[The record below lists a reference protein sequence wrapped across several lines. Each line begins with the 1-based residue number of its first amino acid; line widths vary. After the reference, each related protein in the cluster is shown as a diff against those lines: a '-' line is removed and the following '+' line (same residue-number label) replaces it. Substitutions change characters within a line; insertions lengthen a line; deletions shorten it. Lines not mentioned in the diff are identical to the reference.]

1 MVDQSENAQSGST
14 RKKLAEVHTTA
25 DSTAPLGSLWN
36 GMNMGSDMSM
46 AHTPEVKQSIFQF
59 TRPHGFASSISAR
72 GSSSAAVPT
81 SAAKPPL
88 SARNTPLRSVD
99 YRKNT
104 PPWPTKPNS
113 LWPSSAKGPSD
124 TPVAGQTARKIEKH
138 TPATPSQTKK
148 PESTTSD
155 ASRARSTTVFATP
168 RTPSVKRTPGKSKG
182 PSAPATQ
189 SVADKAVALAQFKGK
204 IKNYRFFFDSFD
216 NKVAADLSRQI
227 KELGGTVELFMN
239 KSITHL
245 VTNKPIP
252 LERDGSKTPSR
263 SSATTGSVARAK
275 ETTPNRGLSPGKLGS
290 PSGRRTPNFS
300 ASRGKQ
306 NEDNIAIARKFG
318 AVVWSLDRLVRI
330 FKALNGVTVPRRL
343 QDHLRDEK
351 LYGLSTNRDPEQEKA
366 AFRAFKGRFV
376 LVEDVLEL
384 HKPILIKEYKEAK
397 DPKNPPWPIIFF
409 KDRQGRCAFVRYPS
423 STSDDSSTSASD
435 RGGQDEVT
443 NAGPMALR
451 LVDESDAHS
460 NDTEENDLQ
469 KQVALHRLH
478 GVVASAASGLIS
490 GSTAVLPKREPLK
503 DAKMTQLGQRELVVH
518 PRNKPHIQKR
528 RDRKRPQETPRRDH
542 RIAGKAFYNR
552 PGYCENCNIK
562 YDVFAEHIESKIH
575 KSWLR
580 QANFQELDNLI
591 ATLQRPPKSPHQTK
605 QRLPLAISKEESDI
619 TTTLDATIPEQRP
632 SAPVLVTRK
641 VRDDTDVN
649 LNVIRR
655 QSLSGPCKPTRTDR
669 DNPFLVLESQPAD
682 GAHEPNAET
691 ALSVSQAELPSTKG
705 ALTGP
710 AYAGK
715 SGVVAHTID
724 GGGLG
729 SNVPAEKNN
738 TFSEAPVLV
747 ESQTPT
753 LAPTNVLHKHP
764 TAEGTPGSPVRYPDV
779 SSTQIAAYST
789 EEVTHERVE
798 SSNEYRG
805 HVRVF
810 TTPQPSTLSA
820 ALNVLSAT
828 TPIHGRHLHLMYDLN
843 TTSSLPTNA
852 NINDATTP
860 FSEARSSVKRGASIM
875 EGIAKRS
882 RLIDDGSSAIGMSPL
897 RHESSDLVKYRD
909 VDSSKKVD
917 NDLGGVDAE
926 RVENEDDEDEVL
938 TVGSSTPRA
947 NSKYW
952 PRSHSDFLKTVLNAE
967 DLSPKKRWSGLSGGT
982 SIHSPTACYGGTPR
996 GGNRQWSI
1004 SSDGTTGPSLRRS
1017 MLSAM
1022 NVTPLSRHQRL
1033 CSAVETPTKV
1043 VGRWVQG
1050 LPSSTE
1056 SVGASA
1062 PEGMLVRTPAPA
1074 SAAENLSKSAIKP
1087 LLLGDC
1093 ISEPA
1098 SRLSI
1103 DPTMHENVCTG
1114 GQAPMEAQV
1123 TPLSSDNVTGLR
1135 STASE
1140 VIRNHDLCVGF
1151 EPISSEPDDQPW
1163 VTMPISS
1170 RKRNAQEPY
1179 INPDSPTTLVDRTS
1193 LAPWAVTRKRLA
1205 EVDSESSATKK
1216 PKTPY
1221 TVTGL

>member
-1 MVDQSENAQSGST
+1 MVDQSENVQPGST
-14 RKKLAEVHTTA
+14 RKKLAEVRTTV
-25 DSTAPLGSLWN
+25 DTPAPLGSLWN
-36 GMNMGSDMSM
+36 GMNMGSDLSM
-46 AHTPEVKQSIFQF
+46 AHTPEVKQPIFQF

-72 GSSSAAVPT
+72 GSSSTVVPT

-124 TPVAGQTARKIEKH
+124 TPVAGQAARKIEKH

-148 PESTTSD
+148 PESATSD

-182 PSAPATQ
+182 TSAPATQ

-204 IKNYRFFFDSFD
+204 IKNYRFFFDCFD

-263 SSATTGSVARAK
+263 SSATTGSVVRAK

-290 PSGRRTPNFS
+290 PSGRRAPNFS

-306 NEDNIAIARKFG
+306 NEDNISIARKFG

-366 AFRAFKGRFV
+366 AFRAFKSRFV
-376 LVEDVLEL
+376 LVEDALEL
-384 HKPILIKEYKEAK
+384 HKPILMKEYKEAK

-423 STSDDSSTSASD
+423 SASDDSSTSVSD
-435 RGGQDEVT
+435 RDGQDEVT

-460 NDTEENDLQ
+460 SDTEENDLQ
-469 KQVALHRLH
+469 RQVALHRLH

-528 RDRKRPQETPRRDH
+528 RDRKRPQETLRRDH

-591 ATLQRPPKSPHQTK
+591 ASLQRPPKSPRQTK
-605 QRLPLAISKEESDI
+605 QMLPLATSKEEGDV
-619 TTTLDATIPEQRP
+619 TNVLDTVILEQRP
-632 SAPVLVTRK
+632 SATMRK
-641 VRDDTDVN
+641 VRDDTDAN

-655 QSLSGPCKPTRTDR
+655 QSLSGFCKPSRTDR

-682 GAHEPNAET
+682 GAQEPNAEMT
-691 ALSVSQAELPSTKG
+691 ISASQAELPSTKG
-705 ALTGP
+705 ALAAP

-715 SGVVAHTID
+715 SGVVAHTTD
-724 GGGLG
+724 GSGLE
-729 SNVPAEKNN
+729 SNGPTENN
-738 TFSEAPVLV
+738 KTFSEAPVLV

-753 LAPTNVLHKHP
+753 LPTTNVLHKHP
-764 TAEGTPGSPVRYPDV
+764 TAEGTPGPPARYPDDT
-779 SSTQIAAYST
+779 STQIAAHST
-789 EEVTHERVE
+789 EDVTHEKVE
-798 SSNEYRG
+798 SSNAYTD

-820 ALNVLSAT
+820 AFNVPSAT

-843 TTSSLPTNA
+843 TTSSLPTIA
-852 NINDATTP
+852 NINDPTTP
-860 FSEARSSVKRGASIM
+860 FSERSSFKRGASIM

-882 RLIDDGSSAIGMSPL
+882 RLMDDGSSAIGMSPL
-897 RHESSDLVKYRD
+897 RQQSSDLAKYRD
-909 VDSSKKVD
+909 IESSKKVD
-917 NDLGGVDAE
+917 NDPGGVDAE
-926 RVENEDDEDEVL
+926 KVENEDDEDEVL

-982 SIHSPTACYGGTPR
+982 SIHSPTACSGGTPR
-996 GGNRQWSI
+996 GGSRQWSI

-1017 MLSAM
+1017 MLPAM
-1022 NVTPLSRHQRL
+1022 NVTPLARHQRL

-1074 SAAENLSKSAIKP
+1074 SASENLSEAAIKP
-1087 LLLGDC
+1087 LGDC

-1103 DPTMHENVCTG
+1103 DPTIHENVCTG
-1114 GQAPMEAQV
+1114 GQAPTEARV

-1135 STASE
+1135 STALE
-1140 VIRNHDLCVGF
+1140 VIRTNDLCTAVGF

-1163 VTMPISS
+1163 VTIPISS
-1170 RKRNAQEPY
+1170 SKRNAQEAY
-1179 INPDSPTTLVDRTS
+1179 VNPDSPTTVVDRTS

-1205 EVDSESSATKK
+1205 DVDSESSATKK